1 MHCKVGGITLASV
14 QDSNGKEWLQ
24 STSDCTVG
32 LLARDLN
39 RSAKRDRRSRNI
51 QDTMFLPQLFYQ
63 IFVIFAFLFR
73 AVATPLHSHCLTY
86 KLLSSFLILFKM
98 LNDIDT
104 MNLLCYL
111 SQSFFPCGV
120 EISKDSA
127 DG

>member
-1 MHCKVGGITLASV
+1 MHCKVGGITLVPV

-51 QDTMFLPQLFYQ
+51 QDTMFLPQLFNQ
-63 IFVIFAFLFR
+63 IFMIFAFLFL
-73 AVATPLHSHCLTY
+73 AVATPLFLLHSLDFVVIVQNLCFTY

-98 LNDIDT
+98 LNDINT
-104 MNLLCYL
+104 MNLL
-111 SQSFFPCGV
+111 
-120 EISKDSA
+120 
-127 DG
+127 